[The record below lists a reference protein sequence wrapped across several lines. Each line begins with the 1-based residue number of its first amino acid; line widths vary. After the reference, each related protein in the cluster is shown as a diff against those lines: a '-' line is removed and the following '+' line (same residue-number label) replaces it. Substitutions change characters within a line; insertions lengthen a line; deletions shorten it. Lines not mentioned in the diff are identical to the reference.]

1 MSQMYIILSWM
12 GWIFG
17 GIFVMLLAIGLI
29 VQKLRHK
36 DVR

>member
-12 GWIFG
+12 GWICG
-17 GIFVMLLAIGLI
+17 GLFVMLLAIGLI